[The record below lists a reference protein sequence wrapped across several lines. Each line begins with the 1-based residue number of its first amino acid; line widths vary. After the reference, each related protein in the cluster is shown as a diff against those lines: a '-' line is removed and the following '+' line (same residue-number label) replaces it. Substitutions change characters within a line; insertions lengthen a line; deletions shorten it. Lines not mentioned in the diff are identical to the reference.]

1 MRKNI
6 RKALLVCSA
15 SPLFMAILCEKVD
28 ELSPLIYN
36 DIHVSVSEASNFSTS
51 DTLWISAKVSSMVFD
66 EGVQDSIRNSNEFV
80 SDIISVLRMKSENR
94 TSNTTEAIRDF
105 EIVTRTG
112 SIDFLGACPE
122 SELIANGPLTA
133 NGQSYMYE
141 IGLVPKNAGDF
152 VLAWRPGSA
161 LQNSELNQQIL
172 EKYPI
177 QGDTNQLGLTKCGIT
192 STLLDVKS
200 SSNEFFFTID

>member
-15 SPLFMAILCEKVD
+15 SPLFMAVLCEKVD
-28 ELSPLIYN
+28 ELPPLIYN

-51 DTLWISAKVSSMVFD
+51 DTLWISAKVSSLVFD

-122 SELIANGPLTA
+122 SELIANAPLTA
-133 NGQSYMYE
+133 NRQSYMYE
-141 IGLVPKNAGDF
+141 IGLVPINAGDF

-200 SSNEFFFTID
+200 SSNEFFFTVE